1 MKYFAVA
8 ILCAMAAAATAQ
20 TKSDAAE
27 VRQAIRFERA
37 KDAAAQRQLGKEST
51 RPTQPAKTQ
60 ESVADAVAFE
70 RAKDAAAA
78 RQARLDAQSSADR
91 SVANAGR
98 RK

>member
-1 MKYFAVA
+1 MKYFGAVT
-8 ILCAMAAAATAQ
+8 LCAMAAAAMAQ
-20 TKSDAAE
+20 SKSDDAA
-27 VRQAIRFERA
+27 VREAIRFERA
-37 KDAAAQRQLGKEST
+37 KDAAAKRQV
-51 RPTQPAKTQ
+51 RRAPAAKAK

>member
-1 MKYFAVA
+1 MKYVNVA

-20 TKSDAAE
+20 TNTDAAA
-27 VRQAIRFERA
+27 VREAIRFERA
-37 KDAAAQRQLGKEST
+37 KDAAARRHLSRAAGVK
-51 RPTQPAKTQ
+51 AK

-78 RQARLDAQSSADR
+78 RQARLEDAHSSADR

-98 RK
+98 GK

>member
-1 MKYFAVA
+1 MKYFGAV
-8 ILCAMAAAATAQ
+8 ILCAIAATATAQ
-20 TKSDAAE
+20 PKSDDAA
-27 VRQAIRFERA
+27 VREAIRFERA
-37 KDAAAQRQLGKEST
+37 KDAAATRQV
-51 RPTQPAKTQ
+51 RRAPAVKAK

-78 RQARLDAQSSADR
+78 RQARMDAQSSADR

>member
-1 MKYFAVA
+1 MKYLGAA

-20 TKSDAAE
+20 TKSDAAA
-27 VRQAIRFERA
+27 VREAIRFERA
-37 KDAAAQRQLGKEST
+37 KDAAAKRHVG
-51 RPTQPAKTQ
+51 RAPAVHTK

-78 RQARLDAQSSADR
+78 RQARLENAQSSADR

>member
-1 MKYFAVA
+1 M
-8 ILCAMAAAATAQ
+8 CDGCSATAQ
-20 TKSDAAE
+20 TKSDAAA
-27 VRQAIRFERA
+27 VREAIRFERA
-37 KDAAAQRQLGKEST
+37 KDAAAKRHLR
-51 RPTQPAKTQ
+51 RPPAAKPE

-78 RQARLDAQSSADR
+78 RQARREDAQSSADR

>member
-1 MKYFAVA
+1 MKYVNVA
-8 ILCAMAAAATAQ
+8 ILCAMAAAAIAQ
-20 TKSDAAE
+20 TKSDAAA
-27 VRQAIRFERA
+27 VREAIRFERA
-37 KDAAAQRQLGKEST
+37 KDAAAKRQLP
-51 RPTQPAKTQ
+51 RAAAVKTK

-78 RQARLDAQSSADR
+78 RQARLEDAHSSADR

>member
-1 MKYFAVA
+1 MKYVGAA
-8 ILCAMAAAATAQ
+8 ILCAIAATAAAQ
-20 TKSDAAE
+20 SKSDAAA
-27 VRQAIRFERA
+27 VREAIRFERA
-37 KDAAAQRQLGKEST
+37 KDAAAKRQV
-51 RPTQPAKTQ
+51 RRAPTPKAK

-91 SVANAGR
+91 SVANAGG

>member
-1 MKYFAVA
+1 
-8 ILCAMAAAATAQ
+8 MAAAATAQ
-20 TKSDAAE
+20 SQSDAAE
-27 VRQAIRFERA
+27 VREAIRFERA
-37 KDAAAQRQLGKEST
+37 KDAAAKREV
-51 RPTQPAKTQ
+51 RRAPAAKTR

-78 RQARLDAQSSADR
+78 RQARVDAQSSADR